1 MLLTGVFGLPPLYH
15 EDDAQRAVYCALFI
29 LKALAERD
37 LHASVGVTT
46 GIVFSGSVGS
56 NMRREYSILGVS
68 TTPSA
73 RPLLPGTHAQST
85 REVDVRSWQVDNT
98 RVRTCQH
105 TKPHSHSRA
114 HIHTS
119 SHRP

>member
-73 RPLLPGTHAQST
+73 LSSPTRTHTPQGKLTLVAG
-85 REVDVRSWQVDNT
+85 R
-98 RVRTCQH
+98 
-105 TKPHSHSRA
+105 
-114 HIHTS
+114 
-119 SHRP
+119 